1 MKDPVGNCIMTMG
14 DHSWSPT
21 TDELEPDAWK
31 STRGWVS
38 RGNTLIVVT
47 TAPAALPRSLR
58 QDLIPSTIHEVPAE
72 TTSLADSSAAVMGGK
87 SVDNQPITTQAPLAT
102 GEILTVNSTGPR
114 WIVESSRPA
123 RPPASTAERPPG
135 TPDTDPAHWQLAA
148 DPRGGVLFRIPVGQG
163 SVYLLLDDF
172 AWTNT
177 GLDQPDNARVLADLL
192 NREIR
197 GGVLAIDEYRH
208 GHGRAESFLTY
219 LLSLP
224 GSSAVMWLALIW
236 AFLFFY
242 GRNIRL
248 RPVEAYVQ
256 TERRTAQE
264 SIDAVAQL
272 YERARAAPLVV
283 EAVARRLRQL
293 SRSWSEHPAA
303 VEKLLQSADDYSG
316 SAERPAT
323 PVTGIRLV
331 QQLVEIRKK
340 IYGSRTIS

>member
-1 MKDPVGNCIMTMG
+1 M
-14 DHSWSPT
+14 
-21 TDELEPDAWK
+21 
-31 STRGWVS
+31 
-38 RGNTLIVVT
+38 
-47 TAPAALPRSLR
+47 
-58 QDLIPSTIHEVPAE
+58 
-72 TTSLADSSAAVMGGK
+72 
-87 SVDNQPITTQAPLAT
+87 
-102 GEILTVNSTGPR
+102 
-114 WIVESSRPA
+114 
-123 RPPASTAERPPG
+123 
-135 TPDTDPAHWQLAA
+135 
-148 DPRGGVLFRIPVGQG
+148 
-163 SVYLLLDDF
+163 LDDF

-177 GLDQPDNARVLADLL
+177 GLDQPDNARVLADVL

-272 YERARAAPLVV
+272 YERASRTARRRSRRAAASPALPVLVGAPRRRR
-283 EAVARRLRQL
+283 EAL
-293 SRSWSEHPAA
+293 
-303 VEKLLQSADDYSG
+303 
-316 SAERPAT
+316 AER
-323 PVTGIRLV
+323 R
-331 QQLVEIRKK
+331 
-340 IYGSRTIS
+340 